1 VASSHNTATAFADRD
16 DDELPARR
24 GGTVHFTH
32 VSDAEW
38 GKNRMVPSFAPGA
51 RGTARVIMTLDEEG
65 PAKPVPSDPDDA
77 ETVDLAIVD

>member
-1 VASSHNTATAFADRD
+1 
-16 DDELPARR
+16 
-24 GGTVHFTH
+24 
-32 VSDAEW
+32 
-38 GKNRMVPSFAPGA
+38 MVPSFAPGA